1 MSSMANLK
9 TFTRALIVFCLAVF
23 IYFFIPDSLSHLS
36 ELLKYII
43 IIAIIVVLMMYNQ
56 ILGSLSSSQPS
67 TVSDKQKGVPDYL
80 TTQSS
85 TNNLYENLK
94 SLVISTAES
103 INPDCKSAIYV
114 IDPEKQVFTLQAGK
128 PSDFSDSISL
138 SNTIVK
144 KYINKPKKL
153 HQKDYPNEWA
163 ELFFGQIW
171 KGSECAIFSPVTL
184 HGTLAGFVLSRVDH
198 FTDATDKEIG
208 ILQQLGEFVSF
219 GLENLESLE
228 KHILGEDSKSLI
240 LEIVSNLDFKS
251 DVQNIFNQF
260 KYLLRTFFKYDRLT
274 VSLRKDTEN
283 RRKLDKGVSSII
295 KLTDGEKDD
304 FVEGA
309 EFPTNGSLHGL
320 PVVSRIS
327 IQTTDWRQSHPNMAR
342 FRSSE
347 PDEYAFQSVLASPI
361 IIEGESRGSI
371 VLERLDDQPFSSMD
385 VNDLELIGQV
395 LGSALR
401 WRYEY
406 KKIHTNATHDG
417 LSGLFNHQ
425 TFKERFSDEIQ
436 RAARF
441 QQKMAVMIFDL
452 DKFKK
457 VNDTLGHQYGDYVIQ
472 TVSKILQDNVR
483 AVDVVARYGGEE
495 FAVILINTT
504 AVMSNMVAK
513 RIVDNI
519 ADYEFS
525 MDGVDTRITIS
536 GGMSEY
542 PTHSE
547 NIRELIEM
555 ADQAMYATKQK
566 GGNGIIIHNEDDKT
580 GEQVNP
586 A

>member
-1 MSSMANLK
+1 MANLK
-9 TFTRALIVFCLAVF
+9 TFTRALTVFCLAVL
-23 IYFFIPDSLSHLS
+23 IYFFVPDSLSHLS

-43 IIAIIVVLMMYNQ
+43 IIAIIVILMMYNQ

-67 TVSDKQKGVPDYL
+67 TGSDKPDGVPDYL

-85 TNNLYENLK
+85 TNNLYENLT
-94 SLVISTAES
+94 SLVISTAKS

-114 IDPEKQVFTLQAGK
+114 IDPGKQVFTLQAGK
-128 PSDFSDSISL
+128 TSDFADSIPL
-138 SNTIVK
+138 SNTTVK

-153 HQKDYPNEWA
+153 HQKDYPNAWA
-163 ELFFGQIW
+163 ELFFDQTW

-198 FTDATDKEIG
+198 FTDATDREMG

-304 FVEGA
+304 FVEGS

-327 IQTTDWRQSHPNMAR
+327 IHTTDWRQSHPNMAR

-371 VLERLDDQPFSSMD
+371 VLERLNAQPFSSMD

-417 LSGLFNHQ
+417 LSGLLNHQ

-495 FAVILINTT
+495 FSVILINTT

-525 MDGVDTRITIS
+525 MDGVDTRVTIS

-547 NIRELIEM
+547 NIKELIEM

-566 GGNGIIIHNEDDKT
+566 GGNGIIIHNEDEKT

>member
-9 TFTRALIVFCLAVF
+9 TFTRALTVFCLAVL
-23 IYFFIPDSLSHLS
+23 IYFFVPDSLSHLS

-43 IIAIIVVLMMYNQ
+43 IIAIIVILMMYNQ

-67 TVSDKQKGVPDYL
+67 TGSDKPDGVPDYL

-85 TNNLYENLK
+85 TNNLYENLT
-94 SLVISTAES
+94 SLVISTAKS

-114 IDPEKQVFTLQAGK
+114 IDPGKQVFTLQAGK
-128 PSDFSDSISL
+128 TSDFADSIPL
-138 SNTIVK
+138 SNTTVK

-153 HQKDYPNEWA
+153 HQKDYPNAWA
-163 ELFFGQIW
+163 ELFFGQTW

-198 FTDATDKEIG
+198 FTDATDREMG

-304 FVEGA
+304 FVEGS

-371 VLERLDDQPFSSMD
+371 VLERLDAQPFSSMD

-417 LSGLFNHQ
+417 LSGLLNHQ

-495 FAVILINTT
+495 FSVILINTT

-525 MDGVDTRITIS
+525 MDGVDTRVTIS

-547 NIRELIEM
+547 NIKELIEM

-566 GGNGIIIHNEDDKT
+566 GGNGIIIHNEDEKT

>member
-9 TFTRALIVFCLAVF
+9 TFTRALTVFCLAVLF
-23 IYFFIPDSLSHLS
+23 YFFIPDSLAHLS
-36 ELLKYII
+36 GLLKYIL
-43 IIAIIVVLMMYNQ
+43 IIAIIVILMMYNQ
-56 ILGSLSSSQPS
+56 ILGSLSAPQSSAG
-67 TVSDKQKGVPDYL
+67 SDVPDGVPDAV
-80 TTQSS
+80 TTQS
-85 TNNLYENLK
+85 TTHNLYENLK
-94 SLVISTAES
+94 SLVISTAKS

-114 IDPEKQVFTLQAGK
+114 IDPGKQVFTLQAGK
-128 PSDFSDSISL
+128 TSEFADSIPL
-138 SNTIVK
+138 SNTTVK

-153 HQKDYPNEWA
+153 HQKDYPNAWA
-163 ELFFGQIW
+163 ELFFGQAW

-184 HGTLAGFVLSRVDH
+184 HGTLAGFVLIRVDH
-198 FTDATDKEIG
+198 FTDATDREMG
-208 ILQQLGEFVSF
+208 ILKQLGEFVSF

-251 DVQNIFNQF
+251 DAQNIFNQF

-295 KLTDGEKDD
+295 KLADGEKDD
-304 FVEGA
+304 FVEGS

-320 PVVSRIS
+320 PVVSRTS
-327 IQTTDWRQSHPNMAR
+327 IHTTDWRQSHPNMAR

-371 VLERLDDQPFSSMD
+371 VLERVDAQPFSSMD
-385 VNDLELIGQV
+385 VNDLDLIGQV

-406 KKIHTNATHDG
+406 KKIYTNATHDG

-504 AVMSNMVAK
+504 AVMSNMVAQ

-525 MDGVDTRITIS
+525 MDGVDTRVTIS

-547 NIRELIEM
+547 NTKELIEL

-566 GGNGIIIHNEDDKT
+566 GGNGIIIHNKDEKT

>member
-9 TFTRALIVFCLAVF
+9 TFTRALTVFCLAVL
-23 IYFFIPDSLSHLS
+23 IYFFVPDSLSHLS

-43 IIAIIVVLMMYNQ
+43 IIAIIVILMMYNQ

-67 TVSDKQKGVPDYL
+67 TGSDKPDGVPDYL

-85 TNNLYENLK
+85 TNNLYENLT
-94 SLVISTAES
+94 SLVISTAKS

-114 IDPEKQVFTLQAGK
+114 IDPGKQVFTLQAGK
-128 PSDFSDSISL
+128 TSDFADSIPL
-138 SNTIVK
+138 SNTTVK

-153 HQKDYPNEWA
+153 HQKDYPNAWA
-163 ELFFGQIW
+163 ELFFDQTW

-198 FTDATDKEIG
+198 FTDATDREMG

-304 FVEGA
+304 FVEGS

-327 IQTTDWRQSHPNMAR
+327 IHTTDWRQSHPNMAR

-347 PDEYAFQSVLASPI
+347 PDEDAFQSVLASPI
-361 IIEGESRGSI
+361 IIEGVSRGSI
-371 VLERLDDQPFSSMD
+371 VLERLNAQPFSSMD

-417 LSGLFNHQ
+417 LSGLLNHQ

-495 FAVILINTT
+495 FSVILINTT

-525 MDGVDTRITIS
+525 MDGVDTRVTIS

-547 NIRELIEM
+547 NIKELIEM

-566 GGNGIIIHNEDDKT
+566 GGNGIIIHNEDKKT

>member
-9 TFTRALIVFCLAVF
+9 TFTRALTVFCLAVL
-23 IYFFIPDSLSHLS
+23 IYFFVPDSLSHLS

-43 IIAIIVVLMMYNQ
+43 IIAIIVILMMYNQ

-67 TVSDKQKGVPDYL
+67 TGSDKPDGVPDYL

-85 TNNLYENLK
+85 TNNLYENLT
-94 SLVISTAES
+94 SLVISTAKS

-114 IDPEKQVFTLQAGK
+114 IDPGKQVFTLQAGK
-128 PSDFSDSISL
+128 TSDFADSIPL
-138 SNTIVK
+138 SNTTVK

-153 HQKDYPNEWA
+153 HQKDYPNAWA
-163 ELFFGQIW
+163 ELFFDQTW

-198 FTDATDKEIG
+198 FTDATDREMG

-304 FVEGA
+304 FVEGS

-320 PVVSRIS
+320 PVVSRTS
-327 IQTTDWRQSHPNMAR
+327 IHTTDWRQSHPNMAR

-371 VLERLDDQPFSSMD
+371 VLERLNAQPFSSMD

-417 LSGLFNHQ
+417 LSGLLNHQ

-495 FAVILINTT
+495 FSVILINTT

-525 MDGVDTRITIS
+525 MDGVDTRVTIS

-547 NIRELIEM
+547 NMKELIEM

-566 GGNGIIIHNEDDKT
+566 GGNGIIIHNEDEKT
-580 GEQVNP
+580 GEKVNP

>member
-1 MSSMANLK
+1 MGSDVPNG
-9 TFTRALIVFCLAVF
+9 V
-23 IYFFIPDSLSHLS
+23 PDSL
-36 ELLKYII
+36 
-43 IIAIIVVLMMYNQ
+43 
-56 ILGSLSSSQPS
+56 G
-67 TVSDKQKGVPDYL
+67 
-80 TTQSS
+80 TQSS

-94 SLVISTAES
+94 SLVISTAKS

-114 IDPEKQVFTLQAGK
+114 IDPGKQVFTLQAGK
-128 PSDFSDSISL
+128 TSDFADSIPL
-138 SNTIVK
+138 SNTTIK

-153 HQKDYPNEWA
+153 HQKENPNAWA
-163 ELFFGQIW
+163 ELLFGQTW

-184 HGTLAGFVLSRVDH
+184 HDNLAGFVLSRVDH
-198 FTDATDKEIG
+198 FTDATDREMG
-208 ILQQLGEFVSF
+208 ILKQLGEFVSF

-304 FVEGA
+304 FVEGS

-320 PVVSRIS
+320 PVVSRTS
-327 IQTTDWRQSHPNMAR
+327 IHTTDWRQSHPNMAR

-371 VLERLDDQPFSSMD
+371 VLERVDAQPFSSMD
-385 VNDLELIGQV
+385 VNDLDLIGQV

-406 KKIHTNATHDG
+406 KKIYTNATHDG
-417 LSGLFNHQ
+417 LSGLFNLQ

-472 TVSKILQDNVR
+472 TVSKIMQDNVR

-547 NIRELIEM
+547 NVKELIEM

-566 GGNGIIIHNEDDKT
+566 GGNGIIIHNEDEK
-580 GEQVNP
+580 NK
-586 A
+586 

>member
-1 MSSMANLK
+1 
-9 TFTRALIVFCLAVF
+9 
-23 IYFFIPDSLSHLS
+23 
-36 ELLKYII
+36 
-43 IIAIIVVLMMYNQ
+43 MYNQ
-56 ILGSLSSSQPS
+56 ILGSLSAPQSSAG
-67 TVSDKQKGVPDYL
+67 SDVPDGVPDAV

-85 TNNLYENLK
+85 THNLYENLK
-94 SLVISTAES
+94 SLVISTAKS

-114 IDPEKQVFTLQAGK
+114 IDPGKQVFTLQAGK
-128 PSDFSDSISL
+128 TSEFADSIPL
-138 SNTIVK
+138 SNTTVK

-153 HQKDYPNEWA
+153 HQKDNPNAWA
-163 ELFFGQIW
+163 ELFFGQTW

-198 FTDATDKEIG
+198 FTDATDREMG
-208 ILQQLGEFVSF
+208 ILKQLGEFVSF

-251 DVQNIFNQF
+251 DAQNIFNQF

-295 KLTDGEKDD
+295 KLADGEKDD
-304 FVEGA
+304 FVEGS

-320 PVVSRIS
+320 PVVSRTS
-327 IQTTDWRQSHPNMAR
+327 IHTTDWRQSHPNMAR

-371 VLERLDDQPFSSMD
+371 VLERVDAQPFSSMD
-385 VNDLELIGQV
+385 VNDLDLIGQV

-406 KKIHTNATHDG
+406 KKIYTNATHDG

-504 AVMSNMVAK
+504 AVMSNMVAQ

-525 MDGVDTRITIS
+525 MDGVDTRVTIS

-547 NIRELIEM
+547 NTKELIEL

-566 GGNGIIIHNEDDKT
+566 GGNGIIIHNEDEKT

>member
-9 TFTRALIVFCLAVF
+9 TFTRALTVFCLAVL
-23 IYFFIPDSLSHLS
+23 IYFFVPDSLSHLS

-43 IIAIIVVLMMYNQ
+43 IIAIIVILMMYNQ

-67 TVSDKQKGVPDYL
+67 TGSDKPDGVPDYL

-85 TNNLYENLK
+85 TNNLYENLT
-94 SLVISTAES
+94 SLVISTAKS

-114 IDPEKQVFTLQAGK
+114 IDPGKQVFTLQAGK
-128 PSDFSDSISL
+128 TSDFADSIPL
-138 SNTIVK
+138 SNTTVK

-153 HQKDYPNEWA
+153 HQKDYPNAWA
-163 ELFFGQIW
+163 ELFFDQTW

-198 FTDATDKEIG
+198 FTDATDREMG

-304 FVEGA
+304 FVEGS

-327 IQTTDWRQSHPNMAR
+327 IHTTDWRQSHPNMAR

-371 VLERLDDQPFSSMD
+371 VLERLNAQPFSSMD

-417 LSGLFNHQ
+417 LSGLLNHQ

-495 FAVILINTT
+495 FSVILINTT

-525 MDGVDTRITIS
+525 MDGVDTRVTIS

-547 NIRELIEM
+547 NIKELIEM

-566 GGNGIIIHNEDDKT
+566 GGNGIIIHNEDEKT